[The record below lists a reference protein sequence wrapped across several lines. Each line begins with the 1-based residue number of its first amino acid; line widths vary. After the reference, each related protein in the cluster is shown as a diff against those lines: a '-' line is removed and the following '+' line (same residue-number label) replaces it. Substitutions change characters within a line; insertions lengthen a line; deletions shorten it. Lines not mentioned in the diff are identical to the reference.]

1 MDNPCESRGEC
12 FEKNGKWQCRC
23 HAWWEGTRCERRM
36 MHIPYKPLSER
47 MLQEPFWLGLITV
60 FVVLAFIGLIWCAKR
75 HFPEKIEKLL
85 AEEADRNRR
94 KNEPHYCLLLLL
106 WYYMINWMLTVSIQS
121 SYWLT
126 ASFTQSSQSSI
137 VTRAITFYDN
147 EFSTAVNS
155 DDTGNGT
162 HNIWQIGY
170 TKTIN
175 FEPQPQQS
183 TCKCRGGNR

>member
-1 MDNPCESRGEC
+1 MGQTCNQKQKPCMDNPCESRGEC

-94 KNEPHYCLLLLL
+94 KHETSILLLLL
-106 WYYMINWMLTVSIQS
+106 L
-121 SYWLT
+121 LL
-126 ASFTQSSQSSI
+126 
-137 VTRAITFYDN
+137 
-147 EFSTAVNS
+147 
-155 DDTGNGT
+155 
-162 HNIWQIGY
+162 
-170 TKTIN
+170 
-175 FEPQPQQS
+175 
-183 TCKCRGGNR
+183 

>member
-1 MDNPCESRGEC
+1 MRHVFLSFGLSFFVWFRFMQCHCLQGYMGQTCNQKQKPCMDNPCESRGEC

-60 FVVLAFIGLIWCAKR
+60 FVVLAFIGLVWCAKR

-94 KNEPHYCLLLLL
+94 KLYPIFLY
-106 WYYMINWMLTVSIQS
+106 
-121 SYWLT
+121 
-126 ASFTQSSQSSI
+126 FTTNAQYHFNNSNI
-137 VTRAITFYDN
+137 FYLFFILKN
-147 EFSTAVNS
+147 VFV
-155 DDTGNGT
+155 
-162 HNIWQIGY
+162 
-170 TKTIN
+170 
-175 FEPQPQQS
+175 
-183 TCKCRGGNR
+183 